1 MPKTLFEGFNEVSS
15 KEWKQK
21 IQADLKGE
29 DYENLIFHSREGIDV
44 KPFYHLDDFTER
56 EISATP
62 EKWQVIE
69 KFEIDDTDKGITAIK
84 HALSKGTEALW
95 LQLTADDI
103 DLKKLFNSFDIAQ
116 IPVFVESNNS
126 FTEENLAELGR
137 ILENKKHQV
146 SLGVD
151 IIGHLAAS
159 GNWHKNL
166 KADFKT
172 LETAVSYQK
181 TFPQILSINTAV
193 YQNAGATIVQELA
206 YSLAHVNEYLNYLHQ
221 NKPEALQNFKPTFK
235 VACGSNYFFE
245 IAKLRALRNLYAS
258 IAQAYSAPEAIKI
271 LAFPTLR
278 NKTLYDYNVN
288 LLRTTT
294 ECMSAILGG
303 ADYVCNIAYDSFY
316 HKKNEFG
323 TRIARNQLLIL
334 KEESYFNKVS
344 NISDGSYYIEEL
356 TQKLSEKAL
365 KIFKDIEKGGGY
377 LKQLKEGIIQRKISE
392 SAKKEENSFKEA
404 NKVLVGTN
412 KYKNEEDKMATEIEI
427 DPFLKVEKR
436 RTLLQP
442 IIQKRLAE
450 SLERKR
456 LAEEEN

>member
-1 MPKTLFEGFNEVSS
+1 MPKTLFEGFNEVSA

-29 DYENLIFHSREGIDV
+29 DYESLIFHSREGIDV

-62 EKWQVIE
+62 EKWQVTE
-69 KFEIDDTDKGITAIK
+69 KFEIDDTANGIEAIK
-84 HALSKGTEALW
+84 HGLSKGAEALW
-95 LQLTADDI
+95 LQLTSENV
-103 DLKKLFNSFDIAQ
+103 DLKKLLKSFDSAQ
-116 IPVFVESNNS
+116 TPVFLESKT
-126 FTEENLAELGR
+126 FTEENLAELTS
-137 ILENKKHQV
+137 ILKNKKHQV
-146 SLGVD
+146 SLGID

-159 GNWHKNL
+159 GNWYKDL
-166 KADFKT
+166 KTDFGT
-172 LETAVSYQK
+172 LEIAVTYQQN
-181 TFPQILSINTAV
+181 FQQIISVNAGV
-193 YQNAGATIVQELA
+193 YQNAGATMVQELA

-221 NKPEALQNFKPTFK
+221 NKPEALENFQPVFK

-258 IAQAYSAPEAIKI
+258 IAQAYSAPEEIKI

-294 ECMSAILGG
+294 ECMSAILGS

-316 HKKNEFG
+316 HKENEFG
-323 TRIARNQLLIL
+323 RRIARNQLLIL

-356 TQKLSEKAL
+356 TQKLGEKAL
-365 KIFKDIEKGGGY
+365 SIFKDIEKGGGY
-377 LKQLKEGIIQRKISE
+377 LKQLKESIIQRKISE
-392 SAKKEENSFKEA
+392 SAKKEENSFKDV
-404 NKVLVGTN
+404 NKILVGTN
-412 KYKNEEDKMATEIEI
+412 KYKNEEDKMKNDLEI

-450 SLERKR
+450 NLEKQR
-456 LAEEEN
+456 LANEQN